1 MPLLCYDY
9 NRKTK
14 SILEDESKTS
24 AFFMCLAS
32 LSDRSKE
39 SMSYYGYVLIFW
51 FVAFPRN
58 LVLLFSEA
66 AAHRS
71 SSKQVLLE
79 ILQYSEENMC
89 WNLFLLSCRPCGLE
103 LYFNQVPKETSTQV
117 ISVKI
122 AKFSRTAFLWNT
134 SGGWFCQF
142 DKVTV

>member
-1 MPLLCYDY
+1 MKAKKHIFYV
-9 NRKTK
+9 
-14 SILEDESKTS
+14 
-24 AFFMCLAS
+24 CLAS
-32 LSDRSKE
+32 LSDISKE

-58 LVLLFSEA
+58 LVLLFWEA
-66 AAHRS
+66 ATHRS

-79 ILQYSEENMC
+79 ILQYSQENMC

-103 LYFNQVPKETSTQV
+103 LYFNVVPKETSTQV

-122 AKFSRTAFLWNT
+122 AKFSWTAFLWNT
-134 SGGWFCQF
+134 SGGWLCQF